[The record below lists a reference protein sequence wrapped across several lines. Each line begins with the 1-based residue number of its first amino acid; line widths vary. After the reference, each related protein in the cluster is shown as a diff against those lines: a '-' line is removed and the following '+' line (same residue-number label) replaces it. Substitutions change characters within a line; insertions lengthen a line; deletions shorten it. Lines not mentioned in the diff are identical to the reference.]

1 MDATG
6 LTPRERE
13 VLTLLGEHLTHE
25 QIGQRL
31 FISVRT
37 VESHVASLRRK
48 LGTPDHRALVR
59 HAVEQRSLP
68 AVAALPVALTSF
80 VGRVQELEKLRAALG
95 AARLV
100 SAVGPGGVGKT
111 RLALAASEG
120 RHALWADL
128 APVTDGV
135 ALEEAVAHACGAV
148 FSDRLGPVEA
158 TIAAL
163 RGHRVLLVLDNC
175 EHLANA
181 AAVLVERLLAATSE
195 LTVLVTSRVRLVL
208 PFEQVIRIDG
218 MSVEVGG
225 DAVALFVE
233 RAVAAG
239 APPPTAAELVRI
251 SRVCEVLGGLALAIE
266 MAAARLPS
274 LGLDGVERG
283 LLDQG
288 ALLTGGARLSPRHRS
303 MSDTLDWSTSLLPE
317 SAAATLRRV
326 SVLVAPFHAD
336 AAVAVAA
343 FGSLTADDV
352 RDALARLTEH
362 NLLSATPSEGGLLH
376 RMLEPVRQYGIARM
390 TVEDQQAFG
399 HHAAWVTQRL
409 ESLELPGISD
419 DARAALARA
428 LVDPRTDPVTHEL
441 ARRFGR
447 SLFRAGSL
455 REAQLRMEQAAMFV
469 VDGSADLADAAAV
482 AKCRVDGADAFRLE
496 LLAADCARDPVAAAL
511 AIARAAEMLTRFPG
525 MFGQLPERSAASL
538 LDEAR
543 ELAPAD
549 ARVAAGIA
557 VAQAGYL
564 STDPRPAPERA
575 QYALELARNSGDLLL
590 ESSALDAMTS
600 SDILSAQIMRA
611 YRRSTERVRLVAT
624 LAEQPAGGL
633 ELKDALHVASF
644 CALGAGDLATARA
657 MAYSQRDLPFLA
669 ERHDLAED
677 ELLCAAALGG
687 DWAAV
692 FAAGERF
699 LADWTGAGRP
709 VAPGRGMSP
718 AAVALAHGLQ
728 DNAKE
733 RRAWL
738 EVLAEIRGVPV
749 QEAARGTGYGE
760 LFEAMVLLHHAAA
773 ADAFDVLTA
782 PGDRGLY
789 GFVFGQWTA
798 ALTAEAAVLA
808 RRPDATDWFTRAE
821 QASEGNPV
829 ATAITRRATMLSAG
843 GGDPDL
849 LAAITADFAAAG
861 AMYHAERTS
870 ALATHRQSGP
880 RRARPG
886 TDS

>member
-1 MDATG
+1 MEATG
-6 LTPRERE
+6 MTPRERE
-13 VLTLLGEHLTHE
+13 VLTLLGEQLTHE

-68 AVAALPVALTSF
+68 AIAALPVPLTSF
-80 VGRVQELEKLRAALG
+80 VGRAQELERLQAALG

-111 RLALAASEG
+111 RLALAAAEG
-120 RHALWADL
+120 RQARWADL

-135 ALEEAVAHACGAV
+135 ALEEAVAHACGAM
-148 FSDRLGPVEA
+148 SSGRLGPVEA

-163 RGHRVLLVLDNC
+163 RGRRVLLVLDNC
-175 EHLANA
+175 EHLVNA
-181 AAVLVERLLAATSE
+181 TAVLVERLLTAGPE

-218 MSVEVGG
+218 LSVEVGG
-225 DAVALFVE
+225 DAAALFVE

-239 APPPTAAELVRI
+239 VPPPTAEERVRI

-326 SVLVAPFHAD
+326 SVLVAPFDAD

-343 FGSLTADDV
+343 FGSLTADAV
-352 RDALARLTEH
+352 RDGLARLTEH
-362 NLLSATPSEGGLLH
+362 SLLAATPSGGRLVH
-376 RMLEPVRQYGIARM
+376 RMLEPVRQYGVARM
-390 TVEDQQAFG
+390 TVEDRQAFD
-399 HHAAWVTQRL
+399 HHAVWVVDRL
-409 ESLELPGISD
+409 DSIELPVISD

-428 LVDPRTDPVTHEL
+428 LDAPTADPVVHEL

-447 SLFRAGSL
+447 SLFRAGNL

-469 VDGSADLADAAAV
+469 VDGCADLADAAAV

-496 LLAADCARDPVAAAL
+496 LLSADRALDPVAAAL
-511 AIARAAEMLTRFPG
+511 ATARAAEMLTRFPG

-543 ELAPAD
+543 ALAPVD

-557 VAQAGYL
+557 VAQAGYM
-564 STDPRPAPERA
+564 STDPRPARERA
-575 QYALELARNSGDLLL
+575 QYALELARTSGDLLL

-600 SDILSAQIMRA
+600 SDILSAQIIRA
-611 YRRSTERVRLVAT
+611 YGRSIERVRLVAT

-644 CALGAGDLATARA
+644 CALGAGDLATARV
-657 MAYSQRDLPFLA
+657 MAHGQRDLPFLA
-669 ERHDLAED
+669 DRHDLAED

-687 DWAAV
+687 DWATV
-692 FAAGERF
+692 LVAGERF
-699 LADWTGAGRP
+699 LADWTDAGRP
-709 VAPGRGMSP
+709 AAPGRGMSP

-728 DNAKE
+728 DNAE
-733 RRAWL
+733 ARRAWL
-738 EVLAEIRGVPV
+738 GVLAEIRGVPA
-749 QEAARGTGYGE
+749 EDAARGTGYGE
-760 LFEAMVLLHHAAA
+760 LFEAMVLLHHDAA

-808 RRPDATDWFTRAE
+808 GRPDATEWLARAG
-821 QASEGNPV
+821 QASAGNPV
-829 ATAITRRATMLSAG
+829 AAAITRRATVRLAG
-843 GGDPDL
+843 DSDPDL
-849 LAAITADFAAAG
+849 LAAIAADFAAAG
-861 AMYHAERTS
+861 AMYHAERTE
-870 ALATHRQSGP
+870 
-880 RRARPG
+880 RAIPG
-886 TDS
+886 RS